1 MRLKKEWL
9 AAFSIIVIF
18 LGLIF
23 ILLDFKRLRLI
34 VWSDWKDYHIS
45 ILIPCNN
52 KAVFR
57 LFQSI
62 LDFIEHRI
70 ISFESKF

>member
-34 VWSDWKDYHIS
+34 VWSDWKDYHKLMSYRGMYIS
-45 ILIPCNN
+45 DEDESTILID
-52 KAVFR
+52 FR
-57 LFQSI
+57 MKKK
-62 LDFIEHRI
+62 
-70 ISFESKF
+70 FEKF